1 MPFKSSKFGKIFG
14 YEVLQKKFAVTDE
27 KVKSN
32 NLTKSAWQKIVKT
45 MQDIN
50 TKEKITRR
58 LKDVDI
64 EVVYR
69 INPEGRLYG
78 ISFIDHTN
86 RTVFN
91 G

>member
-1 MPFKSSKFGKIFG
+1 MPRQKKA
-14 YEVLQKKFAVTDE
+14 LQKKLTASTE
-27 KVKSN
+27 KMKKDK
-32 NLTKSAWQKIVKT
+32 LAERTRQEIIKA
-45 MQDIN
+45 MQDIG
-50 TKEKITRR
+50 TKEDFVRR
-58 LKDVDI
+58 LKEADI

-69 INPEGRLYG
+69 INPEGLLYG